1 VSPESENQAQMAGSE
16 GRRAWIGSIGLGS
29 PKGSRGDDWGPR
41 AYCGGLTQFSD
52 DGQWW
57 WDGNQWIATSQV
69 VLPNLPMT
77 EFERSGKLN
86 EARIRMQKRHELR
99 KPRWS
104 FTVDGGVPMPSYGN
118 AGVSLMFVQHRA
130 FQEYR
135 LWTLEQLAIA
145 TSFLLGPNEPM
156 QAAET
161 TMFTTYR
168 DGMVIR
174 DFAVVVTEFHVL
186 VLRIDSLDGQPR
198 WVSLASHPRDVRI
211 ELHSGWFGY
220 GPTLRVSSRSGQWA
234 IRGYQ
239 RVFRPEPVLQAWH
252 HAAAANA

>member
-1 VSPESENQAQMAGSE
+1 MSG
-16 GRRAWIGSIGLGS
+16 I
-29 PKGSRGDDWGPR
+29 
-41 AYCGGLTQFSD
+41 SD

-57 WDGNQWIATSQV
+57 WDGTRWIATSEV

-86 EARIRMQKRHELR
+86 EARLRMRKRNELS
-99 KPRWS
+99 KPGWYVNLGE
-104 FTVDGGVPMPSYGN
+104 FPLPWYGGHD
-118 AGVSLMFVQHRA
+118 GVSSMFVQHRA
-130 FQEYR
+130 FRDYR
-135 LWTLEQLAIA
+135 LWTLEQLAMA
-145 TSFLLGPNEPM
+145 TSYLLGPNEPM
-156 QAAET
+156 QAGET
-161 TMFTTYR
+161 TMFTTYL
-168 DGMVIR
+168 DGVVIR
-174 DFAVVVTEFHVL
+174 DFAVVVTASRVL

-198 WVSLASHPRDVRI
+198 WVSLAAHPRDVRI

-239 RVFRPEPVLQAWH
+239 RVFKPEPVLQAWH

>member
-1 VSPESENQAQMAGSE
+1 VS
-16 GRRAWIGSIGLGS
+16 RI
-29 PKGSRGDDWGPR
+29 
-41 AYCGGLTQFSD
+41 SD

-57 WDGNQWIATSQV
+57 WDGTRWIATSEV

-86 EARIRMQKRHELR
+86 EARIRMRKRHELR
-99 KPRWS
+99 KPRWR
-104 FTVDGGVPMPSYGN
+104 FNLGEFPLPYYGGNDGVG
-118 AGVSLMFVQHRA
+118 LMFVQYPA
-130 FQEYR
+130 FRDYR

-145 TSFLLGPNEPM
+145 TSYLLGPNEPM
-156 QAAET
+156 LAGET
-161 TMFTTYR
+161 TMFATYL
-168 DGMVIR
+168 DGVVIR
-174 DFAVVVTEFHVL
+174 DFAVVVTASRVL

-198 WVSLASHPRDVRI
+198 WVSLAAHPRDVRI

-220 GPTLRVSSRSGQWA
+220 GPTLRVTSQGAQWA